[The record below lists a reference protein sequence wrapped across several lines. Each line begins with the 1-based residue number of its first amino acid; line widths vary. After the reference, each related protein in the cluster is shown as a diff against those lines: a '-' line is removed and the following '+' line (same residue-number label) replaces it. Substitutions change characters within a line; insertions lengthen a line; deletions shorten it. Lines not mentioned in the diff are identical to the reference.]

1 MNIRQPIFDG
11 LNQQDNAHLP
21 VHAVIPAGGAGTR
34 LWPLS
39 REQFPKQLIS
49 LTGDDTL
56 LQLTAKRL
64 QGISASYPLA
74 AESIIVCGEEHRF
87 TTAEQLRK
95 SAIKAR
101 IILEPQ
107 ARNTAPALTLAAQS
121 LVSGGGDSI
130 MVVMPADHA
139 VVDIAAFQQAVAT
152 AIRYAGEGKIVT
164 LGIVPTRAETGYG
177 YIKVGALLD
186 EQGGYVL
193 DHFVEK
199 PALELAEHYLA
210 SGEFWWNSGVFVLR
224 ASVWLRA
231 IETFAPA
238 IHAICV
244 ASYEAVASD
253 TDFLRIDAKQ
263 FAECPSQSID
273 YAVMERVADPDSGFD
288 AAVVPLDAGWSD
300 VGAWDAVWDVLPKD
314 AHGNVTRGRV
324 MLEGA
329 TNTFVHADGRLVAC
343 VGTDDLIVV
352 ETPDAILVA
361 KHSAA
366 QDVKAVVARIK
377 RESGTEAHYHRKVFR
392 PWGYYDSIDTG
403 ENFQVKRI
411 VVNPGGRLSL
421 QMHYH
426 RAEHWIVVRGT
437 ARVTR
442 GDESFLLSENQS
454 TYIPLG
460 QSHRLENPGKTPL
473 AMIEVQSGSY
483 LGEDDIVRF
492 EDTYGRQ

>member
-1 MNIRQPIFDG
+1 MNIRQAIFDSQ
-11 LNQQDNAHLP
+11 NQQDNGHLP

-64 QGISASYPLA
+64 QGLSTRYPLA
-74 AESIIVCGEEHRF
+74 PESIIVCGEEHRF

-95 SAIKAR
+95 SGIKAR

-139 VVDIAAFQQAVAT
+139 VVDIAAFQQAVAS

-164 LGIVPTRAETGYG
+164 LGIAPTRAETGYG
-177 YIKVGALLD
+177 YIKAGALLD
-186 EQGGYVL
+186 QQGACVL

-210 SGEFWWNSGVFVLR
+210 SGEFWWNSGVFVMQ

-263 FAECPSQSID
+263 FMECPSQSID

-288 AAVVPLDAGWSD
+288 AVVVPLDAGWSD

-314 AHGNVTRGRV
+314 AQGNVTRGRV

-329 TNTFVHADGRLVAC
+329 TNTFVHSDGRLVAC

-361 KHSAA
+361 KQSAA
-366 QDVKAVVARIK
+366 QNVKAVVARIK
-377 RESGTEAHYHRKVFR
+377 REAGTEANYHRKVFR
-392 PWGYYDSIDTG
+392 PWGYYDSIDIG

>member
-1 MNIRQPIFDG
+1 MNIRQPIFDT
-11 LNQQDNAHLP
+11 LAQAANAHLP

-49 LTGDDTL
+49 LTADDSL

-74 AESIIVCGEEHRF
+74 AESIIICGEEHRF
-87 TTAEQLRK
+87 ITAEQLRK
-95 SAIKAR
+95 SNIKAR

-107 ARNTAPALTLAAQS
+107 GRNTAPALTLAAQS

-139 VVDIAAFQQAVAT
+139 VVDVAAFQQSIST

-177 YIKVGALLD
+177 YIKVGATLD
-186 EQGGYVL
+186 EHGGYVL
-193 DHFVEK
+193 DRFVEK
-199 PALELAEHYLA
+199 PARELAEQYLA
-210 SGEFWWNSGVFVLR
+210 SGEFLWNSGVFVVQ

-244 ASYEAVASD
+244 ASYDGLTSD
-253 TDFLRIDAKQ
+253 ADFLRVDAKQ

-273 YAVMERVADPDSGFD
+273 YAVMERVADADSGFD
-288 AAVVPLDAGWSD
+288 AVVVPLDAGWSD

-314 AHGNVTRGRV
+314 AQGNVTRGRV

-329 TNTFVHADGRLVAC
+329 TNTFVHSDGRLVAC

-361 KHSAA
+361 K
-366 QDVKAVVARIK
+366 Q
-377 RESGTEAHYHRKVFR
+377 
-392 PWGYYDSIDTG
+392 
-403 ENFQVKRI
+403 
-411 VVNPGGRLSL
+411 
-421 QMHYH
+421 
-426 RAEHWIVVRGT
+426 
-437 ARVTR
+437 
-442 GDESFLLSENQS
+442 
-454 TYIPLG
+454 
-460 QSHRLENPGKTPL
+460 
-473 AMIEVQSGSY
+473 
-483 LGEDDIVRF
+483 
-492 EDTYGRQ
+492 